1 MATSTRRTN
10 GGAAPASIENYER
23 ERVFGLFRQFG
34 YLEAELNPL
43 GLLPPQPHP
52 DLRFD
57 NDNDNEWARE
67 ARRIY
72 CGSVGVEFMHI
83 ADPERRRW
91 IQNRI
96 EAEPAAVDVDINHAR
111 ALDLLVRAD
120 LFEQTLQQRYLG
132 NKRFSLEGNTSLL
145 PAVDQVLDVA
155 GEHGAVELVMGM
167 SHRGRLNVII
177 HIARRPAEQVFAEF
191 EDVDPRSVL
200 GSGDVKYHMGATGE
214 YVTRSGKKIH
224 IHLVSNPSHLEA
236 VNPVTVGRTRAKQDR
251 AGEGGTAKYLPLLVH
266 GDAAFAGQGIT
277 AETLNYADLAGYSV
291 GGTVHVIV
299 NNLIGFTTNAREEH
313 SSRFSA
319 QLARRQAIPIFHVN
333 GEDVDAV
340 MRIARLAA
348 EYRYQFSTDVVVDL
362 IGYRRHGHSEVD
374 DPTVT
379 QPLMYK
385 AIKQHPPLYR
395 IYGKQIGLDDDNI
408 AQRAA
413 TVKSEYEAA
422 QKSATEVTKKPLMRD
437 LPNYWSNYFGGRYK
451 PEYEQLT
458 GLAREE
464 LLELTTRLT
473 TYPEGFHIH
482 PKVKKL
488 LEQRQEMGTGKKPVD
503 YGMAEALAFASLVKR
518 GIPVRLSGQDSRRA
532 TFNQRHSVLLDIEDE
547 TEYMP
552 LGHIA
557 PTQAACE
564 IYNSALSEAGVMG
577 FEYGYSRDYPEALVL
592 WEAQF
597 GDFANVA
604 QAVIDQFVCAAE
616 DKWLLLSGLVLLL
629 PHGYEGQG
637 PEHSSARIERFL
649 QLAARDNIQICQ
661 PSNAGQY
668 FHLLRRQALRKWRKP
683 LIVFTPK
690 SMLRHPDA
698 LSPLEDLTHQKF
710 LPVIPDTETQDAQ
723 RILLCTGKIGHELR
737 AERQKRK
744 DKDNDKALRTAIVF
758 LEQMYPFPEE
768 ELAAE
773 LERHGTARDIVWV
786 QEEPANM
793 GALSYMLPRLRH
805 IVSDRPVHSVKRSGS
820 ASPATGSAKAHE
832 VEQKTLLALAF
843 ATQD

>member
-1 MATSTRRTN
+1 MATSTRDTS
-10 GGAAPASIENYER
+10 GSAAPAIIENYER
-23 ERVFGLFRQFG
+23 ERVFALFRQFG

-52 DLRFD
+52 DLQI
-57 NDNDNEWARE
+57 DNEWARE

-83 ADPERRRW
+83 VDPERRRW
-91 IQNRI
+91 IQQQI
-96 EAEPAAVDVDINHAR
+96 EARIDAAPAAVDIDQHR

-145 PAVDQVLDVA
+145 PAMDQVLDVA
-155 GEHGAVELVMGM
+155 GERGAVELVMGM

-177 HIARRPAEQVFAEF
+177 HLAKRPPEQVFAEF

-224 IHLVSNPSHLEA
+224 IHLASNPSHLEA
-236 VNPVTVGRTRAKQDR
+236 VDPVTVGRTRAKQDR
-251 AGEGGTAKYLPLLVH
+251 AGEGGKAKYLPVLVH

-277 AETLNYADLAGYSV
+277 AETLNYADLVGYTV
-291 GGTVHVIV
+291 GGTIHIIV
-299 NNLIGFTTNAREEH
+299 NNLIGFTTNARDEH

-340 MRIARLAA
+340 MRIARIAT
-348 EYRYQFSTDVVVDL
+348 EYRYQFGTDVVVDL

-385 AIKQHPPLYR
+385 AIKEHPPLYR
-395 IYGKQIGLDDDNI
+395 IYGKQIGMDDDNI
-408 AQRAA
+408 AEQAQ

-422 QKSATEVTKKPLMRD
+422 QKSATKFTKKKLMRD
-437 LPNYWSNYFGGRYK
+437 LPNYWDDYFGGRYK
-451 PEYEQLT
+451 PEYEQPT
-458 GLAREE
+458 GIAREE
-464 LLELTTRLT
+464 LAELTERLT

-503 YGMAEALAFASLVKR
+503 YGMAEALAFASLVKQR
-518 GIPVRLSGQDSRRA
+518 IPVRLSGQDSRRG
-532 TFNQRHSVLLDIEDE
+532 TFNQRHSVLLDIQDE
-547 TEYMP
+547 SEYVP
-552 LGHIA
+552 LRHIA
-557 PTQAACE
+557 QGQAACD
-564 IYNSALSEAGVMG
+564 IYNSTLSEAGVMG

-604 QAVIDQFVCAAE
+604 QAVIDQFVCAGE
-616 DKWLLLSGLVLLL
+616 DKWNLLSGLVLLL

-698 LSPLEDLTHQKF
+698 LSPLDDLTHQKF
-710 LPVIPDTETQDAQ
+710 LPVIPDTEAQDAK
-723 RILLCTGKIGHELR
+723 RILICTGKIGHELR
-737 AERQKRK
+737 TERQKRRN
-744 DKDNDKALRTAIVF
+744 KDNDNDMSTAIVF
-758 LEQMYPFPEE
+758 LEQMYPFPEA

-773 LERHGTARDIVWV
+773 LERHSAARDIVWV

-793 GALSYMLPRLRH
+793 GALFYMLPRLRH
-805 IVSDRPVHSVKRSGS
+805 IANDRPVHSVKRSAS

-843 ATQD
+843 TSLD

>member
-1 MATSTRRTN
+1 MPTSTRTTS
-10 GGAAPASIENYER
+10 GSAAPAILENNER
-23 ERVFGLFRQFG
+23 ERVFSLFRQFG

-52 DLRFD
+52 DQRFD
-57 NDNDNEWARE
+57 NEIDNEWARE

-83 ADPERRRW
+83 ADSERRRW
-91 IQNRI
+91 IQERI
-96 EAEPAAVDVDINHAR
+96 EAEPAAVDQER
-111 ALDLLVRAD
+111 ALNLLLRAD

-132 NKRFSLEGNTSLL
+132 NKRFSLEGSTSLL

-155 GEHGAVELVMGM
+155 GENGAIELVMGM
-167 SHRGRLNVII
+167 SHRGRLNVVI
-177 HIARRPAEQVFAEF
+177 HVANRPAEQVFAEF

-214 YVTRSGKKIH
+214 YVTKSGKKIH
-224 IHLVSNPSHLEA
+224 IHLASNPSHLEA
-236 VNPVTVGRTRAKQDR
+236 VDPVTVGRTRAKQDR
-251 AGEGGTAKYLPLLVH
+251 AGEGGEAKYLPVLVH

-277 AETLNYADLAGYSV
+277 AETINYADLAGYTV
-291 GGTVHVIV
+291 GGTIHIIV

-340 MRIARLAA
+340 MRIARIAT
-348 EYRYQFSTDVVVDL
+348 EYRYKFRTDVVVDL

-385 AIKQHPPLYR
+385 AIKEHPPLYQ
-395 IYGKQIGLDDDNI
+395 IYAKQLGMENDKI
-408 AQRAA
+408 AERAQS
-413 TVKSEYEAA
+413 VKSEYEAA
-422 QKSATEVTKKPLMRD
+422 QKAATQFTKKPLMRD
-437 LPNYWSNYFGGRYK
+437 LPNYWDEYFGGRYK
-451 PEYEQLT
+451 AAYEQPT
-458 GLAREE
+458 GIPRQELEE
-464 LLELTTRLT
+464 LTERLT

-503 YGMAEALAFASLVKR
+503 YGMAEALAFASLTKQ

-532 TFNQRHSVLLDIEDE
+532 TFNQRHSVLIDIQDE
-547 TEYMP
+547 TEYVP
-552 LGHIA
+552 LRHIA
-557 PTQAACE
+557 PGQAACD
-564 IYNSALSEAGVMG
+564 IYNSTLSEAGVMG

-604 QAVIDQFVCAAE
+604 QAVIDQFVCAGE
-616 DKWLLLSGLVLLL
+616 DKWNLLSGLVLLL

-661 PSNAGQY
+661 PSNAAQY

-698 LSPLEDLTHQKF
+698 LSPLEYLTHQQF
-710 LPVIPDTETQDAQ
+710 LPVIPDTEVQDDK

-737 AERQKRK
+737 TERQKRK
-744 DKDNDKALRTAIVF
+744 DISCAIVF
-758 LEQMYPFPEE
+758 LEQMYPFPEAE
-768 ELAAE
+768 LSAELA
-773 LERHGTARDIVWV
+773 RHPSARDIVWV

-793 GALSYMLPRLRH
+793 GALSYMLPRLKH
-805 IVSDRPVHSVKRSGS
+805 MADDRPVHSVKRSAS

-832 VEQKTLLALAF
+832 VEQKTILTLAF
-843 ATQD
+843 TT

>member
-1 MATSTRRTN
+1 MIPLAMSVPPIQICVIINPGHRFQVDLHPAIGLAGGAPGAPPGCLAAGRASRPSLHFPRLNRPHRAPHPLFYIRPLMATSTRNTSRS
-10 GGAAPASIENYER
+10 AAPAIIDKYER
-23 ERVFGLFRQFG
+23 ERVFNLFRQFG

-43 GLLPPQPHP
+43 ALLPPQTHP

-57 NDNDNEWARE
+57 NEIDNEGARE

-91 IQNRI
+91 LQERI
-96 EAEPAAVDVDINHAR
+96 EAEPAAADRER
-111 ALDLLVRAD
+111 ALDLLFRAD
-120 LFEQTLQQRYLG
+120 IFEQTLQQRYLG

-145 PAVDQVLDVA
+145 PAMDEVLDVA

-167 SHRGRLNVII
+167 SHRGRLSVII
-177 HIARRPAEQVFAEF
+177 HLAKRPAEQVFAEF

-236 VNPVTVGRTRAKQDR
+236 VNPVTLVRTRAKQYR
-251 AGEGGTAKYLPLLVH
+251 AGEGIPSKYLPLLVH

-277 AETLNYADLAGYSV
+277 AETLNYADLSGFTV
-291 GGTVHVIV
+291 GGTIHVIV

-340 MRIARLAA
+340 MRIARIAA
-348 EYRYQFSTDVVVDL
+348 EYRYKFGTDVVVDL

-385 AIKQHPPLYR
+385 AIKEHPPLYQ
-395 IYGKQIGLDDDNI
+395 IYAKALGVDDI
-408 AQRAA
+408 AEKASA
-413 TVKSEYEAA
+413 IKAELEAA
-422 QKSATEVTKKPLMRD
+422 QKSATKFTKKPQMRD
-437 LPNYWSNYFGGRYK
+437 LPKYWDNYFGGRYK
-451 PEYEQLT
+451 PDYEQPT
-458 GLAREE
+458 GVAREE
-464 LLELTTRLT
+464 LANLSDRLT

-488 LEQRQEMGTGKKPVD
+488 LEQRQEMGAGKKPLD
-503 YGMAEALAFASLVKR
+503 YGMAEALAFASLGKD

-532 TFNQRHSVLLDIEDE
+532 TFNQRHSVLIDIQDE
-547 TEYMP
+547 TEYVP
-552 LGHIA
+552 LRHVA
-557 PTQAACE
+557 PGQAACD
-564 IYNSALSEAGVMG
+564 IYNSTLSEAAVMG
-577 FEYGYSRDYPEALVL
+577 FEYGYSRDYPEALVI

-604 QAVIDQFVCAAE
+604 QAVIDQFVCAGE
-616 DKWLLLSGLVLLL
+616 DKWNLLSGLVLLL

-661 PSNAGQY
+661 PSNAAQY
-668 FHLLRRQALRKWRKP
+668 FHLLRRQALRSWRKP
-683 LIVFTPK
+683 LVVFTPK
-690 SMLRHPDA
+690 SMLRNPAASSAIGGLARGRFQTVRPD
-698 LSPLEDLTHQKF
+698 P
-710 LPVIPDTETQDAQ
+710 
-723 RILLCTGKIGHELR
+723 
-737 AERQKRK
+737 
-744 DKDNDKALRTAIVF
+744 
-758 LEQMYPFPEE
+758 
-768 ELAAE
+768 
-773 LERHGTARDIVWV
+773 
-786 QEEPANM
+786 
-793 GALSYMLPRLRH
+793 
-805 IVSDRPVHSVKRSGS
+805 
-820 ASPATGSAKAHE
+820 
-832 VEQKTLLALAF
+832 
-843 ATQD
+843 

>member
-1 MATSTRRTN
+1 MATSTRKP
-10 GGAAPASIENYER
+10 GASAPAAIIQNHER
-23 ERVFGLFRQFG
+23 ERVFNLFRQFG

-52 DLRFD
+52 DLRFED
-57 NDNDNEWARE
+57 SDNEFARE

-91 IQNRI
+91 IQERI
-96 EAEPAAVDVDINHAR
+96 ESDPAPVDQNR
-111 ALDLLVRAD
+111 AFDLLLRAD
-120 LFEQTLQQRYLG
+120 IFEQTLQQRYLG

-145 PAVDQVLDVA
+145 PAVDEVLDVA
-155 GEHGAVELVMGM
+155 GERGAVELVMGM
-167 SHRGRLNVII
+167 SHRGRLNVVI
-177 HIARRPAEQVFAEF
+177 HLARRPAEHVFAEF

-200 GSGDVKYHMGATGE
+200 GSGDVKYHMGATGD
-214 YVTRSGKKIH
+214 YVTKSGKKIH
-224 IHLVSNPSHLEA
+224 IHLASNPSHLEA
-236 VNPVTVGRTRAKQDR
+236 VDPVTIGRTRAKQDR
-251 AGEGGTAKYLPLLVH
+251 AGKGGEAKYLPLLVH

-277 AETLNYADLAGYSV
+277 AETMNYADLGGYTV
-291 GGTVHVIV
+291 GGTIHIIV
-299 NNLIGFTTNAREEH
+299 NNLIGFTTNSREEH

-340 MRIARLAA
+340 LRIARMAA
-348 EYRYQFSTDVVVDL
+348 EYRYKFHTDVIIDL

-379 QPLMYK
+379 QPLTYK
-385 AIKQHPPLYR
+385 AIKEHPPLYQ
-395 IYGKQIGLDDDNI
+395 IYAKHIGVENL
-408 AQRAA
+408 AERAGA
-413 TVKSEYEAA
+413 IKSEYEAA
-422 QKSATEVTKKPLMRD
+422 QKSATQATKKPVMRD
-437 LPNYWSNYFGGRYK
+437 LPSYWDDYFGGRYK
-451 PEYEQLT
+451 PEYEQPT
-458 GLAREE
+458 GVAREE
-464 LLELTTRLT
+464 LLELTGHLT

-488 LEQRQEMGTGKKPVD
+488 LEQRQEMGTGKKSVD
-503 YGMAEALAFASLVKR
+503 YGMAEALAFASLVKPDQGKP

-547 TEYMP
+547 TEYVP
-552 LGHIA
+552 LRHIS
-557 PTQAACE
+557 PDQAACD
-564 IYNSALSEAGVMG
+564 IYNSPLSEAGVMG
-577 FEYGYSRDYPEALVL
+577 FEYGYSRDYPEALVM

-604 QAVIDQFVCAAE
+604 QAVIDQFICAGE
-616 DKWLLLSGLVLLL
+616 DKWNLLSGLVLLL

-649 QLAARDNIQICQ
+649 QLAERDNIQICQ
-661 PSNAGQY
+661 PSNAAQY
-668 FHLLRRQALRKWRKP
+668 FHLLRRQALRNWRKP

-698 LSPLEDLTHQKF
+698 LSPLEDFTDKNF
-710 LPVIPDTETQDAQ
+710 LPVIPDTEAQDAK

-744 DKDNDKALRTAIVF
+744 DMSTAIVF
-758 LEQMYPFPEE
+758 LEQMYPFPES
-768 ELAAE
+768 ELSAE
-773 LERHGTARDIVWV
+773 LNRHATARDIVWV
-786 QEEPANM
+786 QEEPSNM
-793 GALSYMLPRLRH
+793 GALSYLLPRLKR
-805 IVSDRPVHSVKRSGS
+805 IANERPVLSVKRSGS

-832 VEQKTLLALAF
+832 VEQKTILTLAF
-843 ATQD
+843 TTQD

>member
-1 MATSTRRTN
+1 MATSIRTSS
-10 GGAAPASIENYER
+10 GGATPPTIEDYER
-23 ERVFGLFRQFG
+23 EHVFSLFRQFG

-52 DLRFD
+52 DLAI
-57 NDNDNEWARE
+57 DNEWARE

-83 ADPERRRW
+83 ADPEKRRW
-91 IQNRI
+91 IQERI
-96 EAEPAAVDVDINHAR
+96 EGKPLAVDRER

-167 SHRGRLNVII
+167 SHRGRLNVVI
-177 HIARRPAEQVFAEF
+177 HVANRPPEQVFAEF

-200 GSGDVKYHMGATGE
+200 GSGDVKYHMGATGD

-224 IHLVSNPSHLEA
+224 IHLASNPSHLEA
-236 VNPVTVGRTRAKQDR
+236 VDPVTIGRTRAKQDR
-251 AGEGGTAKYLPLLVH
+251 AGEGGKAKYLPLLVH

-277 AETLNYADLAGYSV
+277 AETLNYADLAGYTV
-291 GGTVHVIV
+291 GGTIHVLV
-299 NNLIGFTTNAREEH
+299 NNLVGFTTNARDEH

-319 QLARRQAIPIFHVN
+319 QLGRRQAIPIFHVN

-340 MRIARLAA
+340 MRIARIAT
-348 EYRYQFSTDVVVDL
+348 EYRYKFATDVIVDL

-385 AIKQHPPLYR
+385 AIKEHPPLYQ
-395 IYGKQIGLDDDNI
+395 IYAKELGIQNI
-408 AQRAA
+408 AEQAQA
-413 TVKSEYEAA
+413 VKSEYEAA
-422 QKSATEVTKKPLMRD
+422 QKAATTFTKKPLMRD
-437 LPNYWSNYFGGRYK
+437 LPNYWDAYFGGRYK
-451 PEYEQLT
+451 ATYEQPT
-458 GLAREE
+458 GIPREE
-464 LLELTTRLT
+464 LEELTERLT

-482 PKVKKL
+482 AKVKKL
-488 LEQRQEMGTGKKPVD
+488 LEQRQEMGTGKKPLD
-503 YGMAEALAFASLVKR
+503 YGMSEALAFASLVKQ

-532 TFNQRHSVLLDIEDE
+532 TFNQRHSVLFDIQDE
-547 TEYMP
+547 SEYVP
-552 LGHIA
+552 LRHISHGQA
-557 PTQAACE
+557 PCD
-564 IYNSALSEAGVMG
+564 IYNSPLSEAGVMG

-604 QAVIDQFVCAAE
+604 QAVIDQFVCAGE
-616 DKWLLLSGLVLLL
+616 DKWNLLSGLVLLL

-661 PSNAGQY
+661 PSNAAQY

-698 LSPLEDLTHQKF
+698 LSPLDDLTQQKF
-710 LPVIPDTETQDAQ
+710 LPVIPDTEAQ
-723 RILLCTGKIGHELR
+723 NAKRILLCTGKIGHELR
-737 AERQKRK
+737 TERQKRK
-744 DKDNDKALRTAIVF
+744 DSSTAIVF
-758 LEQMYPFPEE
+758 LEQMYPFPET
-768 ELAAE
+768 ELTAE
-773 LERHGTARDIVWV
+773 LERHATARDIVWV

-793 GALSYMLPRLRH
+793 GALSYMLPRLKH
-805 IVSDRPVHSVKRSGS
+805 ITDDRPVHSVKRSGS

-843 ATQD
+843 TTQD

>member
-1 MATSTRRTN
+1 MATSTESTTRGSATA
-10 GGAAPASIENYER
+10 GIIENLER
-23 ERVFGLFRQFG
+23 ERTFDLFRQWG

-43 GLLPPQPHP
+43 GLLPPQSHP
-52 DLRFD
+52 DLQI
-57 NDNDNEWARE
+57 DNEWAQE

-83 ADPERRRW
+83 VDPEHRRW
-91 IQNRI
+91 IEERL
-96 EAEPAAVDVDINHAR
+96 EGEPAPVDQER
-111 ALDLLVRAD
+111 ALDLLMRAD

-132 NKRFSLEGNTSLL
+132 TKRFSLEGNTSLL
-145 PAVDQVLDVA
+145 PLVDEILDAA
-155 GEHGAVELVMGM
+155 GERGAVELVMGM
-167 SHRGRLNVII
+167 SHRGRLNIII
-177 HIARRPAEQVFAEF
+177 HVARRPPEQVFAEF

-200 GSGDVKYHMGATGE
+200 GSGDVKYHIGATGE
-214 YVTRSGKKIH
+214 YVTKSGARVH
-224 IHLVSNPSHLEA
+224 IHLASNPSHLEA
-236 VNPVTVGRTRAKQDR
+236 VDPVTVGRTRAKQDR

-277 AETLNYADLAGYSV
+277 AETLNFADLEGYTV
-291 GGTVHVIV
+291 GGTIHVIV

-340 MRIARLAA
+340 LRIARIAT
-348 EYRYQFSTDVVVDL
+348 EYRYRFASDVVMDV

-385 AIKQHPPLYR
+385 AIKAHPPLWQLYA
-395 IYGKQIGLDDDNI
+395 KKIGALNVQERVQAI
-408 AQRAA
+408 
-413 TVKSEYEAA
+413 KSEFEAA
-422 QKSATEVTKKPLMRD
+422 QKRAAQITKKPLLRE
-437 LPNYWSNYFGGRYK
+437 LPRYWDEFFGGRYK
-451 PEYEQLT
+451 PEYESPT
-458 GLAREE
+458 GIAQEE
-464 LLELTTRLT
+464 LLELTARLT
-473 TYPEGFHIH
+473 AYPEGFHIH

-488 LEQRQEMGTGKKPVD
+488 LEQRAEMGAGKKPVD
-503 YGMAEALAFASLVKR
+503 YGMAEALAFASLVKQ
-518 GIPVRLSGQDSRRA
+518 GIPIRLSGQDTRRA
-532 TFNQRHSVLLDIEDE
+532 TFNQRHAVLIDTEDE
-547 TEYMP
+547 TEYVP
-552 LGHIA
+552 LRHIT
-557 PTQAACE
+557 PDQAACD
-564 IYNSALSEAGVMG
+564 IYNSTLSEAGVMG

-604 QAVIDQFVCAAE
+604 QAVIDQFVCAGE
-616 DKWLLLSGLVLLL
+616 DKWGLLSGLVLLL

-683 LIVFTPK
+683 LVVFTPK
-690 SMLRHPDA
+690 SMLRHPEA
-698 LSPLEDLTHQKF
+698 LSPVENLTHQRF
-710 LPVIPDTETQDAQ
+710 LPVIPDMETTDAK
-723 RILLCTGKIGHELR
+723 RILICTGKIGHELR
-737 AERQKRK
+737 VERQKRQ
-744 DKDNDKALRTAIVF
+744 DHATAIVF
-758 LEQMYPFPEE
+758 LEQMYPFPEA

-773 LERHGTARDIVWV
+773 LERHSSARDIVWV
-786 QEEPANM
+786 QEEPSNM
-793 GALSYMLPRLRH
+793 GGLFYMLPRLRR
-805 IVSDRPVHSVKRSGS
+805 IARERPVLSVKRSGS
-820 ASPATGSAKAHE
+820 PSPATGSAKAHE

-843 ATQD
+843 TTQG

>member
-1 MATSTRRTN
+1 MPTSTRNASR
-10 GGAAPASIENYER
+10 GAAPAITQNYER

-52 DLRFD
+52 DLEI
-57 NDNDNEWARE
+57 DNEWARE

-91 IQNRI
+91 IQERI
-96 EAEPAAVDVDINHAR
+96 EAEPAAVDRER
-111 ALDLLVRAD
+111 ALDLLTRAD

-145 PAVDQVLDVA
+145 PAVDEVLDVA
-155 GEHGAVELVMGM
+155 GERGTVELVMGM

-177 HIARRPAEQVFAEF
+177 HVANRPAEQVFAEF

-214 YVTRSGKKIH
+214 YVTKSGNKIH

-251 AGEGGTAKYLPLLVH
+251 TGEGGEAKYLPLLVH

-277 AETLNYADLAGYSV
+277 AETLNYADLAGYTV
-291 GGTVHVIV
+291 GGTIHVIV
-299 NNLIGFTTNAREEH
+299 NNLIGFTTNARDEH

-319 QLARRQAIPIFHVN
+319 QLSRRQAIPIFHVN

-340 MRIARLAA
+340 MRIARIAA
-348 EYRYQFSTDVVVDL
+348 KYRYQFGTDVVVDL

-385 AIKQHPPLYR
+385 AIKQHPPLYQ
-395 IYGKQIGLDDDNI
+395 IYAKQIGIDDDNV
-408 AQRAA
+408 AA
-413 TVKSEYEAA
+413 RVGMIKGEYEAA
-422 QKSATEVTKKPLMRD
+422 QKDATQVTKKPLMRD
-437 LPNYWSNYFGGRYK
+437 LPNYWKDYFGGRYK
-451 PEYEQLT
+451 PEYEQPT
-458 GLAREE
+458 GVAQEE
-464 LLELTTRLT
+464 LAELTERLT

-488 LEQRQEMGTGKKPVD
+488 LEQRQEMGRGKKPLD
-503 YGMAEALAFASLVKR
+503 YGMAEALAFASLVKQ
-518 GIPVRLSGQDSRRA
+518 GIPVRLSGQDTRRA
-532 TFNQRHSVLLDIEDE
+532 TFNQRHSVLLDIQDE
-547 TEYMP
+547 TEYVP
-552 LGHIA
+552 LRHIA
-557 PTQAACE
+557 PGQAACD
-564 IYNSALSEAGVMG
+564 IYNSTLSEAGVMG

-604 QAVIDQFVCAAE
+604 QAVIDQFVCAGE
-616 DKWLLLSGLVLLL
+616 DKWNLLSGLVLLL

-698 LSPLEDLTHQKF
+698 LSPLEDLTHQNF
-710 LPVIPDTETQDAQ
+710 LPVIPDTEAQDAK
-723 RILLCTGKIGHELR
+723 RILICTGKIGHELR
-737 AERQKRK
+737 TERQKRREK
-744 DKDNDKALRTAIVF
+744 DKDNNNEMSTAIVF
-758 LEQMYPFPEE
+758 LEQMYPFPET

-773 LERHGTARDIVWV
+773 LERHSTARDIVWV

-793 GALSYMLPRLRH
+793 GALFYMLPRLRH
-805 IVSDRPVHSVKRSGS
+805 IAGDRPVHSVKRSAS

-843 ATQD
+843 TTLD

>member
-1 MATSTRRTN
+1 MATSTRNTR
-10 GGAAPASIENYER
+10 GDAATPSNQNYER

-52 DLRFD
+52 DLEI
-57 NDNDNEWARE
+57 DNEWARE

-72 CGSVGVEFMHI
+72 CGSVGMEFMHI

-91 IQNRI
+91 IQQQI
-96 EAEPAAVDVDINHAR
+96 EDRTEAAPAAVDIDQDR

-145 PAVDQVLDVA
+145 PAMDAVLDVA
-155 GEHGAVELVMGM
+155 GERGAVELVMGM

-177 HIARRPAEQVFAEF
+177 HLARRPPEQVFAEF

-214 YVTRSGKKIH
+214 YITRSGKKIH
-224 IHLVSNPSHLEA
+224 IHLASNPSHLEA
-236 VNPVTVGRTRAKQDR
+236 VDPVTVGRTRAKQDR
-251 AGEGGTAKYLPLLVH
+251 TGEGGKAKYLPLLVH

-277 AETLNYADLAGYSV
+277 AETLNYADLGGYTV
-291 GGTVHVIV
+291 GGTIHVIV
-299 NNLIGFTTNAREEH
+299 NNLIGFTTNARDEH

-340 MRIARLAA
+340 MRIARIAT
-348 EYRYQFSTDVVVDL
+348 EYRYKFGTDVVVDL

-385 AIKQHPPLYR
+385 AIKQHPPLYQ
-395 IYGKQIGLDDDNI
+395 IYAKQIGIENV
-408 AQRAA
+408 AERVGA
-413 TVKSEYEAA
+413 VKSEYEAA
-422 QKSATEVTKKPLMRD
+422 QKSATQFTKKQLMRD
-437 LPNYWSNYFGGRYK
+437 LPKYWDDYFGGRYK
-451 PEYEQLT
+451 PDYEQPT
-458 GLAREE
+458 GVAREE
-464 LLELTTRLT
+464 LLELTERLT

-488 LEQRQEMGTGKKPVD
+488 LEQRVEMGTGKKPLD
-503 YGMAEALAFASLVKR
+503 YGMAEALAFASLVKPR
-518 GIPVRLSGQDSRRA
+518 LGKQGIPVRLSGQDSRRA

-547 TEYMP
+547 TEYVP
-552 LGHIA
+552 LRHIA
-557 PTQAACE
+557 PGQAACD

-604 QAVIDQFVCAAE
+604 QAVIDQFVCAGE
-616 DKWLLLSGLVLLL
+616 DKWNLLSGLVLLL

-698 LSPLEDLTHQKF
+698 LSPLEDLTHQQF
-710 LPVIPDTETQDAQ
+710 LPVIPDTEAQDAK
-723 RILLCTGKIGHELR
+723 RILICTGKIGHELR
-737 AERQKRK
+737 TERQKRK
-744 DKDNDKALRTAIVF
+744 DNDMSTAIVF
-758 LEQMYPFPEE
+758 LEQMYPFPEA
-768 ELAAE
+768 ELTAE
-773 LERHGTARDIVWV
+773 LERHGAARDIVWV
-786 QEEPANM
+786 QEEPSNM
-793 GALSYMLPRLRH
+793 GALFYMLPRLRH
-805 IVSDRPVHSVKRSGS
+805 IANGRPVHSVKRSGS
-820 ASPATGSAKAHE
+820 ASPATGSAKAHD

-843 ATQD
+843 TALD